1 MQTGENEQALRKI
14 IDFTRLLSLAIL
26 IVHFYLSCYPAFQ
39 AWGLTKPLVNHVV
52 LPLSRMVIFKTV
64 LYAKASALLLLL
76 ASLIGSKGKKDE
88 TIRIKTIVTYC
99 FSGLDNL
106 LYQQSVIALKLPI
119 QYDYNTV
126 YQLNFIGVFFNNVW
140 GKSAFQD
147 D

>member
-99 FSGLDNL
+99 FSGLIIYFISNL
-106 LYQQSVIALKLPI
+106 LLR
-119 QYDYNTV
+119 
-126 YQLNFIGVFFNNVW
+126 LNYPF
-140 GKSAFQD
+140 
-147 D
+147 